1 MSYWTALTNQQKVA
15 RIITIMKDLD
25 EDDLDQIEESIN
37 IIREVRADLDRLEER
52 VRKMEEEQ

>member
-25 EDDLDQIEESIN
+25 EEDLDQIEQSIN
-37 IIREVRADLDRLEER
+37 IIREVRADLDGLEER